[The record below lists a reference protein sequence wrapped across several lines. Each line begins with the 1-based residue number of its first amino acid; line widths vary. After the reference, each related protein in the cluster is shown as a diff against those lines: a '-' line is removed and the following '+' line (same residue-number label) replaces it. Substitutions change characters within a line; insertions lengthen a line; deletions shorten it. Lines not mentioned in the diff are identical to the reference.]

1 MLKDCDFEKREPEL
15 KFIRRKNPHNQNWGE
30 MKLYLQLQIEKRAL
44 EVWGSE
50 EALEEQRALR
60 EEKRDKAKFKKYQK
74 NMKELRMNV
83 RSSLFDKTS
92 KGPHVHSF
100 GEETHIEDDNFS
112 HTCIECGFE
121 ETFEKM

>member
-1 MLKDCDFEKREPEL
+1 MLKDCDFDKREPEL

-50 EALEEQRALR
+50 EALEEQQALR

-74 NMKELRMNV
+74 NMKEVLSIV
-83 RSSLFDKTS
+83 FFDLT
-92 KGPHVHSF
+92 
-100 GEETHIEDDNFS
+100 IYL
-112 HTCIECGFE
+112 
-121 ETFEKM
+121 